1 MKYYMVFFDCE
12 GPGNIEKDVIEIEWE
27 MMTEEERDRVYEQN
41 SQAIGFFLAGVF
53 EATSKQE
60 ALQLAEQYIAENHI
74 DVIPGA

>member
-1 MKYYMVFFDCE
+1 MNYMVFFDCE
-12 GPGNIEKDVIEIEWE
+12 GPGNIEKDVIEIPEWE

-53 EATSKQE
+53 EAPSKQE
-60 ALQLAEQYIAENHI
+60 ALQLAKQYIAH